1 MNFQDSNIDNKL
13 IQPIRFFRNN
23 YGDAIDK
30 RSYNYF
36 EYSKNNVAHQ
46 IVKVPTLALI
56 KFQAIF
62 PAYYYSIS
70 ELKIYCPDRTTLL
83 FDIKN
88 KLTDITDAVLE
99 PYIDSNGNIVT
110 HFVYRPIHGFTSTC
124 PTGYG
129 IIKITATN
137 GTTPITWE
145 SDVIE
150 LFSFAITNPGN
161 NGYDYSTETEQLDN
175 ELNISTT

>member
-30 RSYNYF
+30 RAYNYF

-88 KLTDITDAVLE
+88 ILGLLISCSYLSAMCK
-99 PYIDSNGNIVT
+99 P
-110 HFVYRPIHGFTSTC
+110 
-124 PTGYG
+124 
-129 IIKITATN
+129 
-137 GTTPITWE
+137 
-145 SDVIE
+145 E
-150 LFSFAITNPGN
+150 LGSEGPQI
-161 NGYDYSTETEQLDN
+161 
-175 ELNISTT
+175 